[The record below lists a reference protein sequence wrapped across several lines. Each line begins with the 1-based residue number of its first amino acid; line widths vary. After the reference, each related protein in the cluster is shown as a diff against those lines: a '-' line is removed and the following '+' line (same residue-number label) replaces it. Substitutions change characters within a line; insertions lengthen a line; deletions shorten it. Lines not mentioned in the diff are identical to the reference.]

1 MKIDLRCGAVEP
13 GKKLVHEFGIG
24 GIVLPVDLIGVLVVS
39 VKRTVRS
46 SVDAGVDG
54 YVDEILSGAVFRT
67 VNGAGDSGPADNVAG
82 NFAVDFDVA
91 VSLCDEVV
99 DVRHHV
105 DGTCDRQ
112 NLLIAVSVVNAV
124 DGGVHVV
131 PFDDAHDPRHEVVCL
146 CVFENV
152 DFRDHVVLRVI
163 LDEPQSSSSGRL
175 VFRRVGR
182 KFPGEQRQN
191 CA

>member
-1 MKIDLRCGAVEP
+1 MRGEP
-13 GKKLVHEFGIG
+13 GKKLVHESGIG
-24 GIVLPVDLIGVLVVS
+24 GVVLPVDLIGIFVVS
-39 VKRTVRS
+39 VEGTVRPF
-46 SVDAGVDG
+46 VDDSVDG
-54 YVDEILSGAVFRT
+54 YVDEILSGAVLRT
-67 VNGAGDSGPADNVAG
+67 IDGTSDSGSADNVAG

-91 VSLCDEVV
+91 VNLCDEVV

-131 PFDDAHDPRHEVVCL
+131 PFDDARDPRHEIVRL
-146 CVFENV
+146 CVLEDV

-163 LDEPQSSSSGRL
+163 LDEPQSSGSGRI